1 MGSWPMPKAQS
12 TQDAFKT
19 ADRGRPLL
27 ESLQKTQLIAAYHL
41 SIGLFLFLPPV
52 NEIKVGVGLYK
63 KHVNIRQVSGAYIRT
78 HDLSNLILL
87 PNSIDKS
94 SHPNYG

>member
-1 MGSWPMPKAQS
+1 MGSGPMPKAQS

-41 SIGLFLFLPPV
+41 SIGDPSKR
-52 NEIKVGVGLYK
+52 N
-63 KHVNIRQVSGAYIRT
+63 
-78 HDLSNLILL
+78 
-87 PNSIDKS
+87 
-94 SHPNYG
+94 